1 MKFNE
6 KEYFEALRKLNNVIK
21 YKEAE
26 YFNMCFATAIANGI
40 KLTEDKINKCLLNGV
55 SDKMISYEQSMT
67 LRSMYL
73 KVLICE

>member
-6 KEYFEALRKLNNVIK
+6 EKYFEALRKLNNAIK

-40 KLTEDKINKCLLNGV
+40 KLTEDK
-55 SDKMISYEQSMT
+55 MISYGQSMT
-67 LRSMYL
+67 LRKMYL
-73 KVLICE
+73 EVLICE